1 MARQIPILPVDL
13 VRQFGNMNVMK
24 PALPHG
30 GNTFIKG
37 ALVYVTGGLLAA
49 VPADGVLCYGQTPDR
64 SHATTESV
72 PDILPREIPA
82 GSGAGIIPN
91 YPFSPLDAEFE
102 MNIGVVAAGVV
113 TLGVTTLASVPA
125 VVVGAQFGITIA
137 TSGNGA
143 GIQVVDPTEVT
154 ALLVQVTAIPTVAP
168 DGQPQTVDDF
178 NPRIRVKI
186 IPSKIQN

>member
-1 MARQIPILPVDL
+1 MARQIPIMPVEL
-13 VRQFGNMNVMK
+13 VRQFGNMNIMK

-30 GNTFIKG
+30 GNTFIKN
-37 ALVYVTGGLLAA
+37 ALVWVTGGLLAA

-64 SHATTESV
+64 SHTTGETV
-72 PDILPREIPA
+72 PDTLPRENPL
-82 GSGAGIIPN
+82 GSAAGIIVN
-91 YPFSPLDAEFE
+91 QPFSPLDAEFE

-113 TLGVTTLASVPA
+113 TLGVTTLAANAA
-125 VVVGAQFGITIA
+125 VAVGAVFGITIA
-137 TSGNGA
+137 TSGPGA
-143 GIQVVDPTEVT
+143 GIQVVDPGEVT
-154 ALLVQVTAIPTVAP
+154 ATLVQVTAIPTVAP